1 MRVGSTLLL
10 KNKKCYQSY
19 NWNSFRPLGSLQVAI
34 DSLNEY
40 GCDEVAIIRP
50 VRDCDSLNLFSQDL
64 DVLREMK
71 TMTPICFGGGIRSP
85 QHLELLEGLPVER
98 LVFSSAFIESN
109 HTLVDSARQLF
120 GKQAIQCLLPI
131 KLVSDNV
138 YVYDS
143 NKAKFIELN
152 IVDLTL
158 ISELANEVVLYDT
171 NNDGG
176 HDSFDKSLIE
186 RLPIEKHKLVVTGG
200 VGKST
205 IDWARREGLA
215 SVLIDNKVL
224 HKEYS
229 IRGFKNGK

>member
-10 KNKKCYQSY
+10 KNEKCYQSY
-19 NWNSFRPLGSLQVAI
+19 NWSYFRPLGSLQTAL
-34 DSLNEY
+34 DSLDEY
-40 GCDEVAIIRP
+40 ECDEIAIIRP
-50 VRDCDSLNLFSQDL
+50 VRACDSLDLFSQDL
-64 DVLREMK
+64 DVLREIK
-71 TMTPICFGGGIRSP
+71 TMTPICFGGGIRSS

-109 HTLVDSARQLF
+109 EILVDSARQIF

-131 KLVSDNV
+131 KIVADNV

-143 NKAKFIELN
+143 NKAKFIELS
-152 IVDLTL
+152 IVNLTL
-158 ISELANEVVLYDT
+158 INELANEVIIYDA

-176 HDSFDKSLIE
+176 HDSFNKLLIE

-205 IDWARREGLA
+205 IDWARRKGLA

-229 IRGFKNGK
+229 IRGFKNGN

>member
-19 NWNSFRPLGSLQVAI
+19 SWSYFRPLGSLQIAL
-34 DSLNEY
+34 DSLDEY
-40 GCDEVAIIRP
+40 ECDEVAIIRP
-50 VRDCDSLNLFSQDL
+50 VRACDSLELFSEDIDL
-64 DVLREMK
+64 LREIK
-71 TMTPICFGGGIRSP
+71 TMTPICFGGGIRSS
-85 QHLELLEGLPVER
+85 QHLELLKGLPVER

-109 HTLVDSARQLF
+109 QTLIDDARQLL
-120 GKQAIQCLLPI
+120 GKQAIQCLLPLKI
-131 KLVSDNV
+131 MEDNV

-143 NKAKFIELN
+143 NKAKFIKLN
-152 IVDLTL
+152 SVNLTL
-158 ISELANEVVLYDT
+158 INELANEVILYDT

-176 HDSFDKSLIE
+176 HDSFDKLLIE

-205 IDWARREGLA
+205 IDWARQEGLA

-229 IRGFKNGK
+229 IRAFKNGK

>member
-19 NWNSFRPLGSLQVAI
+19 NWGYFRPLGSLQIAL
-34 DSLNEY
+34 DSLDEY
-40 GCDEVAIIRP
+40 ECDEVAIIRP
-50 VRDCDSLNLFSQDL
+50 VRNCDSLDLFSQDL

-71 TMTPICFGGGIRSP
+71 SMTPICFGGGIRSS

-109 HTLVDSARQLF
+109 KALVDSARQLF
-120 GKQAIQCLLPI
+120 GKQAIQCLLPV
-131 KLVSDNV
+131 KVVADNV

-143 NKAKFIELN
+143 NKAKFLKLDKI
-152 IVDLTL
+152 DLTL
-158 ISELANEVVLYDT
+158 INELANEVVLYDT

-176 HDSFDKSLIE
+176 HDSFNKSLIV

-215 SVLIDNKVL
+215 SVVIDNKVL

-229 IRGFKNGK
+229 IRGFKYGK

>member
-19 NWNSFRPLGSLQVAI
+19 NWSYFRPLGSLQIAL
-34 DSLNEY
+34 DSLDEY
-40 GCDEVAIIRP
+40 ECDEVAIIRP
-50 VRDCDSLNLFSQDL
+50 VRDCDSLDLFSQDL

-98 LVFSSAFIESN
+98 LVFSSPFIESN
-109 HTLVDSARQLF
+109 QTLVDSARQLF
-120 GKQAIQCLLPI
+120 GKQAIQCLLPV
-131 KLVSDNV
+131 KVVADNV

-143 NKAKFIELN
+143 NKAKFIKLDK
-152 IVDLTL
+152 IDLTL
-158 ISELANEVVLYDT
+158 INELANEVVLYDT

-176 HDSFDKSLIE
+176 HDSFNKSLIG

-215 SVLIDNKVL
+215 SVLIENKVL

-229 IRGFKNGK
+229 IRGFKYGK

>member
-19 NWNSFRPLGSLQVAI
+19 NWSYFRPLGSLQIAL
-34 DSLNEY
+34 DSLDEY
-40 GCDEVAIIRP
+40 ECDEIVIIRP
-50 VRDCDSLNLFSQDL
+50 VRDCDSLELFYEDL
-64 DVLREMK
+64 DLLREIK
-71 TMTPICFGGGIRSP
+71 TMTPICFGGGIRSS

-109 HTLVDSARQLF
+109 QSLIDDARQLY

-131 KLVSDNV
+131 KILADKV

-143 NKAKFIELN
+143 NKAKFIRLN
-152 IVDLTL
+152 RVDLTL
-158 ISELANEVVLYDT
+158 INELANEVILYDT

-176 HDSFDKSLIE
+176 HDSFNNLLIE

-205 IDWARREGLA
+205 IDWAKQEGLA